1 MILLDTNVI
10 IDLLNNEDDSRWDL
24 LNQEDCVICGIVI
37 SELYSGIR
45 SNKEEKAVELFVN
58 SLDCL
63 SVEEGDWQ
71 KIGQLI
77 SHFKKNGLSV
87 PFQDAVLA
95 YLSIKYGCKILTLD
109 KHFSMMKVLDDRI
122 GLWEV
127 C

>member
-10 IDLLNNEDDSRWDL
+10 IDLLNNEDDSRWNL

-37 SELYSGIR
+37 SELYSGIK
-45 SNKEEKAVELFVN
+45 SKKEEKAVELFVN

-63 SVEEGDWQ
+63 SVEESDWQ

-77 SHFKKNGLSV
+77 FHFKKNGLSV

-95 YLSIKYGCKILTLD
+95 YLSIKYGCKILTSG
-109 KHFSMMKVLDDRI
+109 KHFPMMKVLDDRI
-122 GLWEV
+122 MLWEV

>member
-10 IDLLNNEDDSRWDL
+10 IDLLNNEDDSRWNL

-37 SELYSGIR
+37 SELYSGIK
-45 SNKEEKAVELFVN
+45 SKKEENAVELFVN

-63 SVEEGDWQ
+63 SVEESDWK

-77 SHFKKNGLSV
+77 FHFKKNGLSV

-95 YLSIKYGCKILTLD
+95 YLSINYGCKILTLD
-109 KHFSMMKVLDDRI
+109 KHFPMMKVLDDRI

>member
-45 SNKEEKAVELFVN
+45 SKKEEKAVELFVN

-77 SHFKKNGLSV
+77 SNFKKNGLSV
-87 PFQDAVLA
+87 PFQDAVFA
-95 YLSIKYGCKILTLD
+95 YLSIKYNCKILTLD

-122 GLWEV
+122 GLWDV

>member
-10 IDLLNNEDDSRWDL
+10 IDLLNNEDDSRWNL

-45 SNKEEKAVELFVN
+45 SKKEEKAVEFFVN
-58 SLDCL
+58 SLECL

-77 SHFKKNGLSV
+77 SNFKKNGLSV

-109 KHFSMMKVLDDRI
+109 KHFPMMKVLNDRI

>member
-45 SNKEEKAVELFVN
+45 SKKEEKAVELFVN

-77 SHFKKNGLSV
+77 SNFKKNGLSV

-95 YLSIKYGCKILTLD
+95 YLSIKHGCKILTLD

>member
-1 MILLDTNVI
+1 MILLDTNVV
-10 IDLLNNEDDSRWDL
+10 IDLLNNEDDTRWNL

-45 SNKEEKAVELFVN
+45 SKKEEKAVELFVN

-95 YLSIKYGCKILTLD
+95 YLSIKYNCKILTLD
-109 KHFSMMKVLDDRI
+109 KHFPMMKVLDDRI
-122 GLWEV
+122 RLWEI

>member
-10 IDLLNNEDDSRWDL
+10 IDLLNNEDDSRWNL

-37 SELYSGIR
+37 SELYSGIK
-45 SNKEEKAVELFVN
+45 SKKEEKAVELFVN

-77 SHFKKNGLSV
+77 FNFKKNGLSV

-95 YLSIKYGCKILTLD
+95 YLSIKYECKILTLD
-109 KHFSMMKVLDDRI
+109 KHFPMMKV
-122 GLWEV
+122 
-127 C
+127 

>member
-45 SNKEEKAVELFVN
+45 SKKEEKAVELFVN

-77 SHFKKNGLSV
+77 SNFKKNGLSV

-95 YLSIKYGCKILTLD
+95 FLSIKYNCKILTLD
-109 KHFSMMKVLDDRI
+109 KHFPMMKVLDDKI
-122 GLWEV
+122 MLWDV

>member
-1 MILLDTNVI
+1 MILLDTNVV

-37 SELYSGIR
+37 SELYCGIR

-77 SHFKKNGLSV
+77 SNFKKNGLFV

-95 YLSIKYGCKILTLD
+95 YLSIKHGCKILTSD
-109 KHFSMMKVLDDRI
+109 KYFPMMKVLEDRI
-122 GLWEV
+122 GLWEI
-127 C
+127 

>member
-10 IDLLNNEDDSRWDL
+10 IDLLNNEDDSRWIL

-37 SELYSGIR
+37 SELYSGIK
-45 SNKEEKAVELFVN
+45 SKKEEKAVELFVN

-109 KHFSMMKVLDDRI
+109 KHFPMMKVLDDRI
-122 GLWEV
+122 MLWEV
-127 C
+127 

>member
-1 MILLDTNVI
+1 MILLDTNVV

-37 SELYSGIR
+37 SELYNGIR

-77 SHFKKNGLSV
+77 SNFKKNGLSV

-95 YLSIKYGCKILTLD
+95 YLSIKYGCKILTSD
-109 KHFSMMKVLDDRI
+109 KHFSMMKVLDDII

>member
-1 MILLDTNVI
+1 MILLDTNVV

-45 SNKEEKAVELFVN
+45 SKKEEKAVELFVN

-77 SHFKKNGLSV
+77 SNFKKNGLSV

-95 YLSIKYGCKILTLD
+95 YLSIKHGCKILSLD
-109 KHFSMMKVLDDRI
+109 KHFPMMKVLDDKI
-122 GLWEV
+122 MLWDV

>member
-10 IDLLNNEDDSRWDL
+10 IDLLNNEDDFRWNL

-37 SELYSGIR
+37 SELYSGIK
-45 SNKEEKAVELFVN
+45 SKKEEKAVELFVN

-63 SVEEGDWQ
+63 SVEESDWQ

-95 YLSIKYGCKILTLD
+95 FLSIKYGCKILTLD
-109 KHFSMMKVLDDRI
+109 KHFPMMKVLDDRI
-122 GLWEV
+122 MLWEV

>member
-10 IDLLNNEDDSRWDL
+10 IDLLNNEDDSRWNL

-37 SELYSGIR
+37 SELYSGIK
-45 SNKEEKAVELFVN
+45 SKKEEKAVELFVN

-63 SVEEGDWQ
+63 SVEESDWQ

-95 YLSIKYGCKILTLD
+95 YLSIKYDCKILTSD
-109 KHFSMMKVLDDRI
+109 KHFPMMKVLDDRI
-122 GLWEV
+122 MLWEV

>member
-1 MILLDTNVI
+1 MILLDTNVV
-10 IDLLNNEDDSRWDL
+10 IDFRWDL
-24 LNQEDCVICGIVI
+24 LNQEDCVVCGIVI

-45 SNKEEKAVELFVN
+45 SKKEEKAVELFVN

-77 SHFKKNGLSV
+77 SNFKKNGLSV

-95 YLSIKYGCKILTLD
+95 YLSIKYGCKILTSD
-109 KHFSMMKVLDDRI
+109 KHFPMMKVLDDRI

-127 C
+127 

>member
-45 SNKEEKAVELFVN
+45 RKKEEKAVELFVN

-77 SHFKKNGLSV
+77 SNFKKNGLSV

-109 KHFSMMKVLDDRI
+109 KHFPMMKVLDDKI
-122 GLWEV
+122 MLWDV

>member
-45 SNKEEKAVELFVN
+45 SKKEEKAVELFVN

-77 SHFKKNGLSV
+77 SNFKKNGLSV

-95 YLSIKYGCKILTLD
+95 YLSIKYGCKILTSD
-109 KHFSMMKVLDDRI
+109 KHFSMMKVLDDII